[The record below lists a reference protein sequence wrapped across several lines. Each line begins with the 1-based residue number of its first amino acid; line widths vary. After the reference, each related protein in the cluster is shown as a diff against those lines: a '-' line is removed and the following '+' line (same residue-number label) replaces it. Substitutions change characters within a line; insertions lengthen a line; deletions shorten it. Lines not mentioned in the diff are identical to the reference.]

1 MDEYRLRSV
10 YDLQNS
16 QVEKESYLRELLRM
30 QKLDHIRVQISNDP
44 KLNPHTKHS

>member
-44 KLNPHTKHS
+44 KLSPHTKHS